1 MGAATR
7 QLQDL
12 PNLRLLLSD
21 PITTVI
27 NDNNYTSYLQNA
39 LQVSKAHSRAS
50 FRLIL
55 PKCL

>member
-27 NDNNYTSYLQNA
+27 NDNNYKSYLQNA
-39 LQVSKAHSRAS
+39 LQVSKAHS
-50 FRLIL
+50 
-55 PKCL
+55 